1 LFGSERETWE
11 QKLDDH
17 FEFFSNNLGAF
28 ELNLAIPERFIQQIK
43 DSDIIFLQGGHP
55 KLLMSIL
62 ESTGNWI
69 NELEGKILVGSSG
82 GADVVSKYYGVGKT
96 MNIGE
101 GFGLLSIK
109 FIPHWKSE
117 YYAHGVEIDW
127 DKLKENIKSYK
138 DDLELI
144 TLGDGEF
151 KVFEK

>member
-1 LFGSERETWE
+1 
-11 QKLDDH
+11 
-17 FEFFSNNLGAF
+17 
-28 ELNLAIPERFIQQIK
+28 
-43 DSDIIFLQGGHP
+43 
-55 KLLMSIL
+55 
-62 ESTGNWI
+62 
-69 NELEGKILVGSSG
+69 
-82 GADVVSKYYGVGKT
+82 VGKT